1 MDRFCHRQDIIRT
14 CDAVLAASSSG
25 FEGVYAAVWNLI
37 VLTAGEELEIYIQTA
52 RSMKMAAEEGP
63 GRGKAKQIVSFDL
76 GDLYLHAAEVHE
88 RFGKTM
94 KSIGEATGAKTKIA
108 PLKRLSRILE
118 KILFDAEN
126 AGSCEK
132 ICDVVRA
139 MMKVTSMAQ
148 VAKIAMAFLESD
160 SVVIVRIKD
169 RFVEKPSPGGWRDL
183 MINFYLKSDPNRH
196 ICEVQVV
203 LDKMLVARENLGGHH
218 GYDHS
223 RNALEIMERLKV
235 KVSSCSEVYSRVFND
250 SQSLQ

>member
-1 MDRFCHRQDIIRT
+1 MDRFCSRKGVIRT

-25 FEGVYAAVWNLI
+25 FDAVYAAVWNLV
-37 VLTAGEELEIYIQTA
+37 VLTAGDELEIYIQA
-52 RSMKMAAEEGP
+52 VRPLKMAAEEGP

-76 GDLYLHAAEVHE
+76 AELYLHAAAVHE

-94 KSIGEATGAKTKIA
+94 KSIGEATGAKTEIA
-108 PLKRLSRILE
+108 PLKRISRILE
-118 KILFDAEN
+118 KILFDTEN

-183 MINFYLKSDPNRH
+183 MINFYLKGDSNRH
-196 ICEVQVV
+196 VCEV
-203 LDKMLVARENLGGHH
+203 MRTSTRARAH
-218 GYDHS
+218 
-223 RNALEIMERLKV
+223 A
-235 KVSSCSEVYSRVFND
+235 
-250 SQSLQ
+250 